1 MTRQRRIDTAIY
13 TVADFLSAM
22 VAWTCFFLWRKWAI
36 EGVATGDFSVLAN
49 PKFGTG
55 VLIIPLGWVLFYAIF
70 DKYQDIYRL
79 SRLAT
84 IARTFFLSFFGA
96 HFSFR
101 FWVYKKL
108 TQQLLWDRV
117 LK

>member
-84 IARTFFLSFFGA
+84 IARTFFLSFFGVQGDKYLDICQKL
-96 HFSFR
+96 R
-101 FWVYKKL
+101 KKVPN
-108 TQQLLWDRV
+108 QV
-117 LK
+117 E